1 MRWSRIMFHIFLHEY
16 NCLSTIYYVGFP
28 GGSAGKKSTCSVGE
42 LGSIR
47 GLGWSP
53 GERISYPL
61 LYSGLEN
68 PIDCIIHDITK
79 SHTHPNAF
87 HFHLF
92 PIINSNKFHLPWP
105 VVLPLSNI
113 KYFYVVNMILGSL
126 VVPLAVSFHTNIKLP
141 YLLYCH
147 PPKSLISSKQIFP
160 TCSSLGWVW
169 PIAGCIHL
177 DSACQITCKAL
188 RGSWFQ
194 WHWVSKWIGLD
205 SV

>member
-1 MRWSRIMFHIFLHEY
+1 MFNIFLHEY

-42 LGSIR
+42 LGSIC

-53 GERISYPL
+53 GERIGYPL
-61 LYSGLEN
+61 QYSGLEN
-68 PIDCIIHDITK
+68 PIDCIVHDITK
-79 SHTHPNAF
+79 SHTQPNDF

-126 VVPLAVSFHTNIKLP
+126 VCSTGCLFPHQHQAALFTILP
-141 YLLYCH
+141 
-147 PPKSLISSKQIFP
+147 PPKK
-160 TCSSLGWVW
+160 VW
-169 PIAGCIHL
+169 YL
-177 DSACQITCKAL
+177 
-188 RGSWFQ
+188 
-194 WHWVSKWIGLD
+194 VSKSSQLAPP
-205 SV
+205 